1 MIPLPLRSALLAALV
16 LPALHVMA
24 AEDALTAALRAADDE
39 RVAATMAGDRTRLAA
54 IYSDALHYA
63 HSNGKVDTKASQIE
77 GVAAGPTRYEAFTY
91 RERTF
96 VPAGPGVALM
106 KGRLVVTTRNRAS
119 GQPGQLDLSYLAVWR
134 QEGGQWRFLAWQS
147 CRMPEAPA
155 AAK

>member
-1 MIPLPLRSALLAALV
+1 
-16 LPALHVMA
+16 MA

-54 IYSDALHYA
+54 IYSDGLHYA
-63 HSNGKVDTKASQIE
+63 HSNGKVDTKASQLE
-77 GVAAGPTRYEAFTY
+77 GIVAGPNRYEAFTY

-106 KGRLVVTTRNRAS
+106 KGRVVVATRNRAS
-119 GQPGQLDLSYLAVWR
+119 GQAGQLDLSYLAVWR
-134 QEGGQWRFLAWQS
+134 QEGGQWRFFAWQS